1 MRFVG
6 TLLCLWLCGCDR
18 STTSMPVSV
27 MLVAFVVGVIERS
40 ADDALYTTPW
50 SAVSAVSAGNL
61 CHGG

>member
-1 MRFVG
+1 MRFG
-6 TLLCLWLCGCDR
+6 DTLLCLCWCGRDR
-18 STTSMPVSV
+18 STTSIPVSV
-27 MLVAFVVGVIERS
+27 MLVAFVVGMVARS